1 MSQRGRGCCPG
12 CKAEYFNCT
21 KPPNCNMCG
30 FALGGTF
37 EPSRKKMKYS
47 PQAVEV
53 KSGSIYSV
61 KTSRKDDRC
70 FVTTDGTL
78 WFCSVEKSSQ
88 LANFTC
94 THVDQV
100 KSNYQQVLPVAVLS
114 PNLDKFVA
122 SESLKDS
129 IKELIKNATSCA
141 IEHIAMQVSDTM
153 YCVYGPITA
162 SNPLGYCNVRKNTD
176 LSHFLCT
183 GKDCRVFAGKGKQL
197 KSKSMCIHV
206 SILHACLIKSNSDTS
221 QSTDNC
227 PNSADANLSNAT
239 DNSNDQHELTQRIST
254 LQLAEKTKALPYKL
268 PQHLLESVSRRDA
281 CTLLGVGEEWPDCFV
296 PDSTHC
302 ELCGAPLGSICVHPG
317 QAKNAPCY
325 LITEL
330 NPFKKVEIRVKFCLA
345 SKCSAMHQAT
355 VEKIGMILY
364 ACLLIVLKIFNPDC
378 LLKMKFIQIYS
389 VLWIKLVTKI

>member
-1 MSQRGRGCCPG
+1 
-12 CKAEYFNCT
+12 
-21 KPPNCNMCG
+21 MCG

-183 GKDCRVFAGKGKQL
+183 
-197 KSKSMCIHV
+197 
-206 SILHACLIKSNSDTS
+206 
-221 QSTDNC
+221 
-227 PNSADANLSNAT
+227 
-239 DNSNDQHELTQRIST
+239 
-254 LQLAEKTKALPYKL
+254 EKTVEGL
-268 PQHLLESVSRRDA
+268 
-281 CTLLGVGEEWPDCFV
+281 
-296 PDSTHC
+296 
-302 ELCGAPLGSICVHPG
+302 
-317 QAKNAPCY
+317 QAKAN
-325 LITEL
+325 
-330 NPFKKVEIRVKFCLA
+330 N
-345 SKCSAMHQAT
+345 
-355 VEKIGMILY
+355 
-364 ACLLIVLKIFNPDC
+364 
-378 LLKMKFIQIYS
+378 
-389 VLWIKLVTKI
+389 

>member
-12 CKAEYFNCT
+12 CKAEYFNRT

-53 KSGSIYSV
+53 KSGSIYSI

-78 WFCSVEKSSQ
+78 WFCSVENCKLARSVQHNSSQ

-100 KSNYQQVLPVAVLS
+100 KSNYQQVLPMAVLS

-153 YCVYGPITA
+153 YCVYRPITA
-162 SNPLGYCNVRKNTD
+162 SNPLGYC
-176 LSHFLCT
+176 
-183 GKDCRVFAGKGKQL
+183 
-197 KSKSMCIHV
+197 
-206 SILHACLIKSNSDTS
+206 
-221 QSTDNC
+221 
-227 PNSADANLSNAT
+227 
-239 DNSNDQHELTQRIST
+239 
-254 LQLAEKTKALPYKL
+254 
-268 PQHLLESVSRRDA
+268 
-281 CTLLGVGEEWPDCFV
+281 
-296 PDSTHC
+296 HC
-302 ELCGAPLGSICVHPG
+302 E
-317 QAKNAPCY
+317 KN
-325 LITEL
+325 I
-330 NPFKKVEIRVKFCLA
+330 
-345 SKCSAMHQAT
+345 SK
-355 VEKIGMILY
+355 
-364 ACLLIVLKIFNPDC
+364 
-378 LLKMKFIQIYS
+378 
-389 VLWIKLVTKI
+389 

>member
-12 CKAEYFNCT
+12 CKAEYFNRT

-37 EPSRKKMKYS
+37 EPSRNKMKYS

-61 KTSRKDDRC
+61 KTSRKNDRC

-78 WFCSVEKSSQ
+78 WFCSVENCKLARSVQHNSSQ

-141 IEHIAMQVSDTM
+141 IEHIQ
-153 YCVYGPITA
+153 
-162 SNPLGYCNVRKNTD
+162 
-176 LSHFLCT
+176 
-183 GKDCRVFAGKGKQL
+183 
-197 KSKSMCIHV
+197 
-206 SILHACLIKSNSDTS
+206 
-221 QSTDNC
+221 
-227 PNSADANLSNAT
+227 
-239 DNSNDQHELTQRIST
+239 
-254 LQLAEKTKALPYKL
+254 
-268 PQHLLESVSRRDA
+268 
-281 CTLLGVGEEWPDCFV
+281 
-296 PDSTHC
+296 
-302 ELCGAPLGSICVHPG
+302 
-317 QAKNAPCY
+317 
-325 LITEL
+325 
-330 NPFKKVEIRVKFCLA
+330 
-345 SKCSAMHQAT
+345 
-355 VEKIGMILY
+355 
-364 ACLLIVLKIFNPDC
+364 
-378 LLKMKFIQIYS
+378 
-389 VLWIKLVTKI
+389 